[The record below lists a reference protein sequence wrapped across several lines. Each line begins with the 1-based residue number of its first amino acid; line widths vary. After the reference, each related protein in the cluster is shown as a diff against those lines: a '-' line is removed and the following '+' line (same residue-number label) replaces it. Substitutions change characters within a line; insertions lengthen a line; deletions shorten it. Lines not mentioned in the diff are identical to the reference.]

1 MPWTATQ
8 DLPAATAAL
17 PDLVRAVA
25 AGAGGCAALIDGPT
39 GLTVGYDVLAA
50 RIEAVAGGLAA
61 RGFGAGD
68 VLALWAPNEPRWAGV
83 ALASMA
89 AGGAVTGIHP
99 AAAPA
104 EVARQLEETGARVL
118 VCAPALLEAARPL
131 AGGRTLVVLGDGEG
145 ATPVAA
151 LLGDRGPAV
160 ATAPGDLALLPY
172 SSGTGGPPKPV
183 MLTHANLVAGARQ
196 AGIALGLT
204 ARDTVLALP
213 PFAHIMGFAVTLC
226 APLLAGATVVTLPRF
241 DLGAMLAL
249 IARHRVT
256 VLAVPPPVAAL
267 LARHPAGDHD
277 LASLELIVSGGAPL
291 APGPHE
297 RLLTRFP
304 RVAVGQGYGL
314 TETAVAVSGPDGRA
328 GTPPGTVGRPM
339 AGTALR
345 VVDPAG
351 RDLGPGEAGELLV
364 RGPQV
369 MAGYLGRPA
378 ATAAAF
384 AGPWL
389 RTGDLGH
396 VRGDG
401 TVVLEG
407 RLKELIKVD
416 ALQVAPAELEAL
428 LLSHPR
434 VADAAVVGRP
444 DERHGEVPVAMV
456 VPDGALDADA
466 LAGWVAARVAPH
478 KRLRA
483 VRTVSAIPR
492 TPSGKILRR
501 ALPVR

>member
-8 DLPAATAAL
+8 DLPAADAPL

-25 AGAGGCAALIDGPT
+25 AGAGGRAALIDGPT
-39 GLTVGYDVLAA
+39 GRAVGYDLLAA

-61 RGFGAGD
+61 RGFGPGD

-83 ALASMA
+83 ALAAMA

-104 EVARQLEETGARVL
+104 EVTRQLEKTRARVL
-118 VCAPALLEAARPL
+118 VCAPGQLEAARAL
-131 AGGRTLVVLGDGEG
+131 AGGRELVVLGDGDG

-151 LLGDRGPAV
+151 LLGDARAAV
-160 ATAPGDLALLPY
+160 ATAPGGLALLPY

-183 MLTHANLVAGARQ
+183 MLTHANVVAGARQ
-196 AGIALGLT
+196 AGIALALT

-226 APLLAGATVVTLPRF
+226 APLLAGATVVTMPRF
-241 DLGAMLAL
+241 DLGTMLAL
-249 IARHRVT
+249 LARHRIT

-267 LARHPAGDHD
+267 LARHPAVQEHD
-277 LASLELIVSGGAPL
+277 LAALELIVCGGAPL
-291 APGPHE
+291 APELHE
-297 RLLTRFP
+297 RLLVRFP
-304 RVAVGQGYGL
+304 RAGVGQGYGL
-314 TETAVAVSGPDGRA
+314 TETAVAVSGPDGRT
-328 GTPPGTVGRPM
+328 GSPPGTVGRLM

-369 MAGYLGRPA
+369 MAGYLGRPE

-384 AGPWL
+384 AGAWL

-396 VRGDG
+396 VRADG
-401 TVVLEG
+401 TVVLAG

-416 ALQVAPAELEAL
+416 ALQVAPAELESL
-428 LLSHPR
+428 LLSHPQ

-483 VRTVSAIPR
+483 VRTVTTIPR

-501 ALPVR
+501 ALR